1 MNDWVLVIDQGGQ
14 STRVAVFDPTGNIV
28 AQDKFSCA
36 TQILELDDNQQ
47 HIEQNPQEI
56 LQGLFHSLEKIQ
68 QQLGDDLK
76 NIKSAGFSGQG
87 SSLVCWDNQTGEAL
101 SPILSW
107 QDTRGKGY
115 LENINLTDQQ
125 VQQTTGLRLS
135 PHYGASKFRWCL
147 DQLDSVK
154 QAKEKGRLSVGPI
167 FSFLLWHLAG
177 KENYIDPGHAQRTL
191 LWNLHSAT
199 WDKQLL
205 NKFSIPE
212 EILPNCLYH
221 QDNFGSLLLDHHPI
235 NFRVSARDQ
244 GASLF
249 ANGFPQADIC
259 YVNIGTGAFIQSVT
273 QELLAPDGLLVS
285 PLWLTEDEKWFAWEA
300 TVNGAAAAIPFME
313 KQTGLQITPEVMDQ
327 ALSVQLGTHDYF
339 INTQGGIGAPFWR
352 TDLPSHF
359 SSELP
364 ALHQVAAW
372 LESITFLLRVNLESM
387 NRNNRLTSIQLS
399 GGFSRSDKF
408 CQRLAD
414 VLELPVHT
422 YENAEASLQGIAFLT
437 ASCPATWKIKQAD
450 QTFIANNNP
459 LLHQRYNHWYK
470 ALRLLLD
477 K

>member
-1 MNDWVLVIDQGGQ
+1 MKNWVLVIDQGGQ
-14 STRVAVFDPTGNIV
+14 STRVAVFDAVGNII
-28 AQDKFSCA
+28 AQDKFPCA
-36 TQILELDDNQQ
+36 TKILELDSKQQ
-47 HIEQNPQEI
+47 YIEQNPQEI
-56 LQGLFHSLEKIQ
+56 LQGILNSFDKIQ
-68 QQLGDDLK
+68 KQLGDEIK
-76 NIKSAGFSGQG
+76 NIQSAGFSGQG

-107 QDTRGKGY
+107 QDVRGKDY
-115 LENINLTDQQ
+115 LENIDLTDQQ
-125 VQQTTGLRLS
+125 VQQITGLRLS

-147 DQLDSVK
+147 DHLGSVK

-177 KENYIDPGHAQRTL
+177 KKNYIDPGHAQRTL
-191 LWNLHSAT
+191 LWNLHSAS
-199 WDKQLL
+199 WDKDLL
-205 NKFSIPE
+205 NKFSIAE
-212 EILPNCLYH
+212 DILPTCLHH
-221 QDNFGSLLLDHHPI
+221 QDNFGHLLLNQNQI

-259 YVNIGTGAFIQSVT
+259 YINIGTGAFIQAVT
-273 QELLAPDGLLVS
+273 QELLAPEGLLIS
-285 PLWLTEDEKWFAWEA
+285 PLWLTKNDKWFAWEA

-313 KQTGLQITPEVMDQ
+313 KQTGLHITPEVMEQ
-327 ALSVQLGTHDYF
+327 ALLVNLGASDYF

-372 LESITFLLRVNLESM
+372 LESIAFLLRVNLERM
-387 NRNNRLTSIQLS
+387 NRNNQLASIQLS

-414 VLELPVHT
+414 LLQLPVHT

-437 ASCPATWKIKQAD
+437 ASCPASWKIKQAD
-450 QTFIANNNP
+450 RTFVASSNP
-459 LLHQRYNHWYK
+459 LLHQRYNHWHN
-470 ALRLLLD
+470 ALRILLD
-477 K
+477 R